1 MANASIFAAFERMWQ
16 HINIALNNKSDISH
30 THDERYYTKSEV
42 DTAIA
47 AAIAEAFANIARAEE
62 ATFGE

>member
-47 AAIAEAFANIARAEE
+47 TAIAEAFADIVSMEGAE
-62 ATFGE
+62 F

>member
-30 THDERYYTKSEV
+30 THDERYYTKTEV
-42 DTAIA
+42 DAAIA
-47 AAIAEAFANIARAEE
+47 AAIEAAFANIARAES
-62 ATFGE
+62 TSF